1 VNKIFQFLLDKRQ
14 IYFFFKHRKNFL
26 FESIDEKNIKDEEIS
41 IYLTVDFE
49 YDYGSAGEK
58 KDLQIE
64 NFIKNSD
71 KIFGNK
77 KATFFVQGCLVDKY
91 KDQLKKWQNS
101 GHEIGLHG
109 FDHEL
114 WGNTQWFI
122 NDAYKSEFERK
133 ILLEKS
139 LTEFKKA
146 GLNHPVSFRAPNLV
160 MDDISYDLLNKFKF
174 KFDSSASV
182 FSGPVLPYSFA
193 DIKIAPVSSDPK
205 PKIKWKSFLPFIS
218 YDMFHLKFICESS
231 KEDFWQSIKRVFNYQ
246 KENGIKYHLIIFMHS
261 WEFGDPSIN
270 NASLKYCSSKNWE
283 LLNEKLDFLNSKFKL
298 NYKTINEFSA

>member
-1 VNKIFQFLLDKRQ
+1 MFSRMIKAVLDTNVF
-14 IYFFFKHRKNFL
+14 ISAL
-26 FESIDEKNIKDEEIS
+26 FW
-41 IYLTVDFE
+41 T
-49 YDYGSAGEK
+49 GSPHNVLA
-58 KDLQIE
+58 
-64 NFIKNSD
+64 
-71 KIFGNK
+71 
-77 KATFFVQGCLVDKY
+77 KAL
-91 KDQLKKWQNS
+91 
-101 GHEIGLHG
+101 E
-109 FDHEL
+109 
-114 WGNTQWFI
+114 
-122 NDAYKSEFERK
+122 SEFILITSREILKEIEER
-133 ILLEKS
+133 
-139 LTEFKKA
+139 
-146 GLNHPVSFRAPNLV
+146 
-160 MDDISYDLLNKFKF
+160 LLNKFKF